1 MGEAKRR
8 LEANGGEPLKPRGR
22 PERWSI
28 SGPNRYRLDPEKVS
42 EARAER
48 KAGPSKRQ
56 KAKARR
62 IWKKTLNLTR
72 RDVGAI
78 GAGHMP
84 KPDGA

>member
-8 LEANGGEPLKPRGR
+8 LDANGGEPPKPRGR
-22 PERWSI
+22 PERCKA
-28 SGPNRYRLDPEKVS
+28 SGPNYYRLDPEKVS
-42 EARAER
+42 EARAKR
-48 KAGPSKRQ
+48 KACPSKRQ

-62 IWKKTLNLTR
+62 IWKKTFNLTR